1 MAALLKSNQIPII
14 IKTPSGAL
22 VPVSGGPV
30 SVAQVAE
37 ATLKRAVIEGPG
49 TGKQN
54 FGRLRQ
60 AAFAAGAYIGCLDT
74 RV

>member
-1 MAALLKSNQIPII
+1 LPC
-14 IKTPSGAL
+14 
-22 VPVSGGPV
+22 GGPV

-37 ATLKRAVIEGPG
+37 ATLKRAVIEGLG

-60 AAFAAGAYIGCLDT
+60 AAFAAGAYIDCLDT

>member
-1 MAALLKSNQIPII
+1 LPCGD
-14 IKTPSGAL
+14 PFR
-22 VPVSGGPV
+22 
-30 SVAQVAE
+30 VAQGDE
-37 ATLKRAVIEGPG
+37 AMFKRAVIEGLG

-60 AAFAAGAYIGCLDT
+60 AAFAAGAYIDCVDT

>member
-1 MAALLKSNQIPII
+1 MVAGLGRCSSCLGCASLPR
-14 IKTPSGAL
+14 GD
-22 VPVSGGPV
+22 PVR
-30 SVAQVAE
+30 VAQGDE
-37 ATLKRAVIEGPG
+37 ATLKRAVIEGLG

-60 AAFAAGAYIGCLDT
+60 AAFAAGAYIDCVNT